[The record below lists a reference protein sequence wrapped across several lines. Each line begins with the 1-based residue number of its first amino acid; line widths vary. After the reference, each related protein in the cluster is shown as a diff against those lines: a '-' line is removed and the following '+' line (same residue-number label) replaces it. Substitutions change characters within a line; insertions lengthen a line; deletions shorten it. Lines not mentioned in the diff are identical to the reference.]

1 MVNDI
6 GNVAPNIFTLIAA
19 MVTSYEQSYDDLMV
33 PTSPLI
39 MVIADLHVT
48 VPTNTRYALPIPGR
62 RKERDT
68 KDRLEDR

>member
-1 MVNDI
+1 
-6 GNVAPNIFTLIAA
+6 
-19 MVTSYEQSYDDLMV
+19 YEQSYDHLML